1 MLAEIG
7 AKSVEE
13 LYADIPRNIRVDKPL
28 AIEGLSSEQEVKAH
42 VESLLSPH
50 RSAADDS
57 VFLGAG
63 VYNHYIPAA
72 VKAILSRTEFQ
83 TSYTP
88 YQAEVSQGLL
98 QGLFDFQSMMA
109 DLAAVDFVNSSLY
122 DWSTAIGEAARMAV
136 RSTGRKK
143 ILVPRCLHPDKR
155 SVLKNYTEPIG
166 VQVQTYDYDRDTG
179 NLDLSD
185 LQSKLDSNTAA
196 VYAE

>member
-28 AIEGLSSEQEVKAH
+28 AIEGLSSEQEVKAQ
-42 VESLLSPH
+42 VESLLSQN
-50 RSAADDS
+50 RSAADNS

-63 VYNHYIPAA
+63 IYNHYIPAA

-98 QGLFDFQSMMA
+98 QGLFEFQSMLA
-109 DLAAVDFVNSSLY
+109 DLAGVDVINSSLY
-122 DWSTAIGEAARMAV
+122 DWSSALGEAARMVA
-136 RSTGRKK
+136 RATGRK
-143 ILVPRCLHPDKR
+143 
-155 SVLKNYTEPIG
+155 
-166 VQVQTYDYDRDTG
+166 
-179 NLDLSD
+179 
-185 LQSKLDSNTAA
+185 
-196 VYAE
+196 

>member
-42 VESLLSPH
+42 VESLLSQN

-63 VYNHYIPAA
+63 VYNHYIPAV
-72 VKAILSRTEFQ
+72 VKAIISRTEFQ

-88 YQAEVSQGLL
+88 YQAEISQGLL
-98 QGLFDFQSMMA
+98 QSLFEFESMIA
-109 DLAAVDFVNSSLY
+109 DLTQMDAE
-122 DWSTAIGEAARMAV
+122 IGRASCRERV
-136 RSTGRKK
+136 S
-143 ILVPRCLHPDKR
+143 
-155 SVLKNYTEPIG
+155 
-166 VQVQTYDYDRDTG
+166 
-179 NLDLSD
+179 
-185 LQSKLDSNTAA
+185 
-196 VYAE
+196 